1 MTLDRTPPACLPSLL
16 PVRPLFALLSVSIVP
31 GMADISP
38 PTDRRTTN
46 RLADSMALALARSVG
61 LARVRSLS
69 ILMSTFAQTGP
80 PGRTD
85 RPTDRQTGRDSWRD
99 RRTDG
104 GGREGEV
111 RSAKHAMFFARVK
124 SHRCH
129 YCARAGN
136 ATDGDGRERMDGRRP
151 SVKLAPSPAPPPSLT
166 PPLT

>member
-129 YCARAGN
+129 YYARAQAMRPT
-136 ATDGDGRERMDGRRP
+136 ATVEREWMDVVRQSNSRP
-151 SVKLAPSPAPPPSLT
+151 PRLPLHPSLR
-166 PPLT
+166 L